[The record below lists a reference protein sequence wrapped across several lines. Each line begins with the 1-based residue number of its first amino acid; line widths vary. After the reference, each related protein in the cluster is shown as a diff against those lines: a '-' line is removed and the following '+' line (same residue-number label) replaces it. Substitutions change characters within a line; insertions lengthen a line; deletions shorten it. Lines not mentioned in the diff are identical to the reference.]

1 MCNSLASCIDWV
13 SLNKEWLFSGVGLL
27 VLSILYSLFPWISR
41 LLKNQSPARNST
53 ESFKPGETTA
63 RWSINFSAFPRAI
76 ALFYRW
82 LVDRVRTI
90 RARSAEEERRRNR
103 SLYREMGE
111 STVFFSR
118 RFARAFPGCR
128 GVLVI
133 DDPAE
138 AVRRLELLL
147 REPLSVRIK
156 EKGVS
161 SRFDPIWLFRGWQ
174 HEAIRSYKKI
184 KKCYFFPTNDILLN
198 DEELHRVR
206 RVVAIGSTAYWANTV
221 YVETVGVPPS
231 GLYDHGLSDYDRERG
246 YSYEEVGIYK
256 GRFIRRE
263 EYDDGAAVING
274 KVVQTRGKARLQ
286 ARYLSPFNFFIVPI
300 ASPINDN
307 KYDRMFEKALKGVL
321 RGEVSVEELAS
332 VIRRLPRNPK
342 EDIIEHGVREDLAK
356 Q

>member
-1 MCNSLASCIDWV
+1 M
-13 SLNKEWLFSGVGLL
+13 
-27 VLSILYSLFPWISR
+27 
-41 LLKNQSPARNST
+41 
-53 ESFKPGETTA
+53 
-63 RWSINFSAFPRAI
+63 
-76 ALFYRW
+76 
-82 LVDRVRTI
+82 
-90 RARSAEEERRRNR
+90 
-103 SLYREMGE
+103 
-111 STVFFSR
+111 
-118 RFARAFPGCR
+118 
-128 GVLVI
+128 
-133 DDPAE
+133 
-138 AVRRLELLL
+138 
-147 REPLSVRIK
+147 
-156 EKGVS
+156 
-161 SRFDPIWLFRGWQ
+161 
-174 HEAIRSYKKI
+174 
-184 KKCYFFPTNDILLN
+184 
-198 DEELHRVR
+198 R